1 MKRARL
7 AVAVAI
13 VLAASTPS
21 CRLFR
26 KHPRQAPFVLPPPP
40 PAVRV
45 EPPAPLPVPP
55 EMPVQALDWSQTVP
69 PLAPGELP
77 PPPRRRARPR
87 AHEPGEAAPA
97 APAAEAPAP
106 EIPQLEQILTAQ
118 QRQAYNEA
126 IERNIGIAKRTV
138 DALQRRRLSRQQAA
152 YLARIRAF
160 IEQANQARATD
171 LVRARNLAERA
182 SVLAEDLRK
191 SLQ

>member
-7 AVAVAI
+7 AVALAI
-13 VLAASTPS
+13 VLAAVTPS
-21 CRLFR
+21 CRLLR
-26 KHPRQAPFVLPPPP
+26 RHPRQAPFVLPPPA
-40 PAVRV
+40 PAVQAQ
-45 EPPAPLPVPP
+45 PPAPLPVPP
-55 EMPVQALDWSQTVP
+55 EMPVQPLDWSQTEP

-77 PPPRRRARPR
+77 PPPRRRPR
-87 AHEPGEAAPA
+87 APRPQEPGEAAPA
-97 APAAEAPAP
+97 PAETPAP

-118 QRQAYNEA
+118 QRQTYNEA
-126 IERNIGIAKRTV
+126 IERNIAVAQRTV
-138 DALQRRRLSRQQAA
+138 EALQHRRLSRQQAA

-191 SLQ
+191 SVQ